1 MGVIITINGV
11 ITGKRVIQGVS
22 VSVPM
27 IQAALDIEK
36 AATPGFNYQ
45 IFVDENDPAFVASVV
60 PPTQDELDAQ
70 AARQYQKLVA
80 LKNMT
85 PAQIQTFVD
94 NNVVDLPSARDAIKT
109 LAIAVGILA
118 RRI

>member
-1 MGVIITINGV
+1 MGVIITMNGV
-11 ITGKRVIQGVS
+11 ITAKRVIQGDVS
-22 VSVPM
+22 GIPG
-27 IQAALDIEK
+27 ALERERL
-36 AATPGFNYQ
+36 ATPGFNYQ
-45 IFVDENDPAFVASVV
+45 IFADENDPAFVSTQI
-60 PPTQDELDAQ
+60 PLTQDELDAQ

-94 NNVVDLPSARDAIKT
+94 NNVVDLASAKDAIKT

>member
-1 MGVIITINGV
+1 MGVIITINGTV
-11 ITGKRVIQGVS
+11 TEKRVFQGDVS
-22 VSVPM
+22 WV
-27 IQAALDIEK
+27 QAALDAEK

-45 IFVDENDPAFVASVV
+45 IFADENDPAFLSVISAR
-60 PPTQDELDAQ
+60 TQDERDAQ

-80 LKNMT
+80 LKSMT

-94 NNVVDLPSARDAIKT
+94 NNVVDLASARDAIKT